1 MKNIRNFVIIAHI
14 DHGKS
19 TLADRLL
26 ELTNTIPKEKLVPQ
40 FLDRM
45 SLEKRHGITIKMHP
59 CRMIYHA
66 EIRNPKPEI
75 LNNLEIRNSKLE
87 IANSEYILNLI
98 DTPGHVDFSYEVSR
112 ALAAVEGAILL
123 VDGTQGIQAQTLST
137 LAAAKQ
143 HGLKIIGAVNKIDL
157 DIPDL
162 KNKIKELAELIQVE
176 ENEISL
182 VSAKTGEG
190 VENLLRR
197 LIQEVPPPTINLKV
211 SSRALIFDSQYD
223 YYRGVIAFI
232 RIMDGQINKG
242 DKFYLGASKIKGE
255 VVDLGCFNPE
265 LKTEGKL
272 SSGEIGWLATGLKN
286 PDQVRVG
293 DTIFIQDAKFKPE
306 EREPL
311 LGYKEPRPMVF
322 AGFYLSRSEK
332 KGSVDRRSTGSY
344 LAKNEQGFEN
354 FRQALLKLKLNDYA
368 LSFTPENSEILGRGY
383 RLGFLGVL
391 HLKIV
396 QERLK
401 EEYNLD
407 LIVTNPTVS
416 YRIWLRQEKEPV
428 IINNPIEWP
437 KTEEI
442 LKVEEPWAKI
452 EIITPAQYLSNI
464 LKLINRSRGVN
475 IQTKMM
481 IDRLL
486 IICELPLEETIKNFY
501 DNLKSVSSGYASM
514 DYEMLDYREA
524 QLEKLEVVLAGKKF
538 ESLSKIVIK
547 EEVESEARDLAIKLK
562 ALLPRENYAVPI
574 QVLAFGRI
582 VARETLPA
590 LKKDVTGYLYGGD
603 RTRKMKL
610 WEKQKK
616 GKKKLLEKANLQ
628 IPSDVFLKLFSK
640 E

>member
-1 MKNIRNFVIIAHI
+1 MSREASNIRNFVIIAHI

-19 TLADRLL
+19 TLADRFL
-26 ELTNTIPKEKLVPQ
+26 ELTHTISEEKLVPQ

-59 CRMIYHA
+59 CRMIYHP
-66 EIRNPKPEI
+66 EIQNYKLETLNKLKTQNPK
-75 LNNLEIRNSKLE
+75 LQTNHLEFSVSDLE
-87 IANSEYILNLI
+87 FAGSEFILNLI

-143 HGLKIIGAVNKIDL
+143 HGLKIIGAINKIDL

-162 KNKIKELAELIQVE
+162 KNKVKELAELIQVK

-197 LIQEVPPPTINLKV
+197 LIQEVPPPAINLKA
-211 SSRALIFDSQYD
+211 SPRALIFDSQYD
-223 YYRGVIAFI
+223 YYRGVIAYT
-232 RIMDGQINKG
+232 RIVDGQIKKG
-242 DKFYLGASKIKGE
+242 DKFYLKASKTKGE
-255 VVDLGCFNPE
+255 MVDLGYFAPE
-265 LKTEGKL
+265 LKTEDQL
-272 SSGEIGWLATGLKN
+272 SSGNIGWLATGLKN
-286 PDQVRVG
+286 PDWVRVG
-293 DTIFIQDAKFKPE
+293 DTIFIQDARFKIE
-306 EREPL
+306 EIEPL
-311 LGYKEPRPMVF
+311 LGYKEPRPMVY
-322 AGFYLSRSEK
+322 AGFYL
-332 KGSVDRRSTGSY
+332 
-344 LAKNEQGFEN
+344 AKSEQGFDN
-354 FRQALLKLKLNDYA
+354 FRQALSKLKLNDYA

-416 YRIWLRQEKEPV
+416 YKVWLKKEKEPV
-428 IINNPIEWP
+428 VINNPIEWP
-437 KTEEI
+437 KAEEI

-452 EIITPAQYLSNI
+452 EIITPPQYLSHI

-481 IDRLL
+481 VDRLL

-524 QLEKLEVVLAGKKF
+524 QLEKLEVVLADKKF
-538 ESLSKIVIK
+538 ESLSRLVIK
-547 EEVESEARDLAIKLK
+547 EKTESEARDLAIKLK
-562 ALLPRENYAVPI
+562 ELLPRENYAIPI

-616 GKKKLLEKANLQ
+616 GKKKLLAKANLQ

>member
-1 MKNIRNFVIIAHI
+1 MENIRNFVIIAHI

-26 ELTNTIPKEKLVPQ
+26 ELTNTISKEKLVPQ

-59 CRMIYHA
+59 VRMFWNGYT
-66 EIRNPKPEI
+66 
-75 LNNLEIRNSKLE
+75 
-87 IANSEYILNLI
+87 LNLI

-143 HGLKIIGAVNKIDL
+143 YGLKIIGVLNKIDL

-162 KNKIKELAELIQVE
+162 KNKVKELAELIQVK

-197 LIQEVPPPTINLKV
+197 LIQEVPPPAINLKA

-223 YYRGVIAFI
+223 YYRGIIAYI
-232 RIMDGQINKG
+232 RIVDGQIKKG
-242 DKFYLGASKIKGE
+242 DRFYLKASKIKGE
-255 VVDLGCFNPE
+255 VVDLGCFIPE
-265 LKTEGKL
+265 LKVESKL

-286 PDQVRVG
+286 LDLVRVG
-293 DTIFIQDAKFKPE
+293 DTIFIQDSKFKLE
-306 EREPL
+306 EIEPL
-311 LGYKEPRPMVF
+311 LGYKEPRPMVY
-322 AGFYLSRSEK
+322 AGFYLANS
-332 KGSVDRRSTGSY
+332 
-344 LAKNEQGFEN
+344 EQGFDN

-368 LSFTPENSEILGRGY
+368 LSFAPENSEILGRGY

-416 YRIWLRQEKEPV
+416 YKVWLKNPRLPSGQEKEPV
-428 IINNPIEWP
+428 VINNPIEWP

-452 EIITPAQYLSNI
+452 EIITPSQYLSNI
-464 LKLINRSRGVN
+464 LKLINRSRGMN

-514 DYEMLDYREA
+514 DYEMLDHREA

-538 ESLSKIVIK
+538 ESLSKIVIR
-547 EEVESEARDLAIKLK
+547 EQVEAEARDLALKLK
-562 ALLPRENYAVPI
+562 ELLPRENYPIPI
-574 QVLAFGRI
+574 QVITFSRI
-582 VARETLPA
+582 IARETLSA

-610 WEKQKK
+610 WKKQKK

-640 E
+640 G

>member
-1 MKNIRNFVIIAHI
+1 MESIRNFVIIAHI

-26 ELTNTIPKEKLVPQ
+26 ELTNTISKEKLVPQ

-59 CRMIYHA
+59 VRMLW
-66 EIRNPKPEI
+66 ND
-75 LNNLEIRNSKLE
+75 
-87 IANSEYILNLI
+87 YILNLI

-143 HGLKIIGAVNKIDL
+143 HGLKIIGALNKIDL
-157 DIPDL
+157 DVPDL
-162 KNKIKELAELIQVE
+162 KNKVKELAKLIQVK

-197 LIQEVPPPTINLKV
+197 LIQEVPSPVINLKV
-211 SSRALIFDSQYD
+211 SPRALIFDSQYD
-223 YYRGVIAFI
+223 YYRGIIAYV
-232 RIMDGQINKG
+232 RIMDGRINKG
-242 DKFYLGASKIKGE
+242 ERFYLRASKIKGE
-255 VVDLGCFNPE
+255 VVDLGCFTPE
-265 LKTEGKL
+265 FKAEGKL

-286 PDQVRVG
+286 PDWVKVG
-293 DTIFIQDAKFKPE
+293 DTIFIQDSKFKLE
-306 EREPL
+306 EIEPL
-311 LGYKEPRPMVF
+311 LGYKEPRPMVY
-322 AGFYLSRSEK
+322 AGFYLANS
-332 KGSVDRRSTGSY
+332 
-344 LAKNEQGFEN
+344 EQGFDN

-416 YRIWLRQEKEPV
+416 YKVWLRNPRLSQGFGGQEKEPV
-428 IINNPIEWP
+428 VINNPIEWP
-437 KTEEI
+437 KSEEI
-442 LKVEEPWAKI
+442 FKVEEPWAKI
-452 EIITPAQYLSNI
+452 EIISPSQYLSNI
-464 LKLINRSRGVN
+464 LKLINRSRGAN

-486 IICELPLEETIKNFY
+486 ITCELPLEETIKNFY

-524 QLEKLEVVLAGKKF
+524 QLERLEVVLAGKKF
-538 ESLSKIVIK
+538 ESLSKIVIR
-547 EEVESEARDLAIKLK
+547 EQVDVEARDLALKLK
-562 ALLPRENYAVPI
+562 KLLPRENYPISI
-574 QVLAFGRI
+574 QVITFSRI
-582 VARETLPA
+582 IARETLPA

-610 WEKQKK
+610 WKKQKK
-616 GKKKLLEKANLQ
+616 GKKKLLKKANFQ

>member
-1 MKNIRNFVIIAHI
+1 MTKEMESIRNFVIIAHI

-26 ELTNTIPKEKLVPQ
+26 ELTNTISKEKLVPQ

-59 CRMIYHA
+59 VRMLW
-66 EIRNPKPEI
+66 ND
-75 LNNLEIRNSKLE
+75 
-87 IANSEYILNLI
+87 YILNLI

-143 HGLKIIGAVNKIDL
+143 HGLKIIGAINKIDL
-157 DIPDL
+157 DVPDL
-162 KNKIKELAELIQVE
+162 KNKVKELAELIQVK

-190 VENLLRR
+190 VENLLKR
-197 LIQEVPPPTINLKV
+197 LIQEVPSPAINLKA
-211 SSRALIFDSQYD
+211 SPRALIFDSQYD
-223 YYRGVIAFI
+223 YYRGIIAYV
-232 RIMDGQINKG
+232 RIMDGQIQKG
-242 DKFYLGASKIKGE
+242 DRFYLKASKIKGE
-255 VVDLGCFNPE
+255 VVDLGCFIPE
-265 LKTEGKL
+265 LKAEGKL

-286 PDQVRVG
+286 PDWVKVG
-293 DTIFIQDAKFKPE
+293 DTIFIQDSRFKLE
-306 EREPL
+306 EIEPL
-311 LGYKEPRPMVF
+311 LGYKEPRPMVY
-322 AGFYLSRSEK
+322 AGFYLANS
-332 KGSVDRRSTGSY
+332 
-344 LAKNEQGFEN
+344 EQGFDN

-407 LIVTNPTVS
+407 LMVTNPTVS

-582 VARETLPA
+582 VARETSPA

>member
-1 MKNIRNFVIIAHI
+1 MSREASNIRNFVIIAHI

-19 TLADRLL
+19 TLADRFL
-26 ELTNTIPKEKLVPQ
+26 ELTHTISKEKLVPQ

-59 CRMIYHA
+59 VRMFW
-66 EIRNPKPEI
+66 ND
-75 LNNLEIRNSKLE
+75 
-87 IANSEYILNLI
+87 YILNLI

-143 HGLKIIGAVNKIDL
+143 HGLKIIGAINKIDL

-162 KNKIKELAELIQVE
+162 KNKVKELAELIQVK

-182 VSAKTGEG
+182 VSAKTGKG
-190 VENLLRR
+190 IENLLKR
-197 LIQEVPPPTINLKV
+197 LIQEVPPPAINLEA
-211 SSRALIFDSQYD
+211 SPRALIFDSQYD
-223 YYRGVIAFI
+223 YYRGVIAYV
-232 RIMDGQINKG
+232 RIVDGQIQKG
-242 DKFYLGASKIKGE
+242 DRFYLKASQIKEE
-255 VVDLGCFNPE
+255 VVDLGCFTPE
-265 LKTEGKL
+265 LKTEDKL
-272 SSGEIGWLATGLKN
+272 SSGTIGWLATGLKN
-286 PDQVRVG
+286 PDWVRVG
-293 DTIFIQDAKFKPE
+293 DTIFIQDSRFKIE
-306 EREPL
+306 EIEPL
-311 LGYKEPRPMVF
+311 LGYKEPRPMVY
-322 AGFYLSRSEK
+322 AGFYLANS
-332 KGSVDRRSTGSY
+332 
-344 LAKNEQGFEN
+344 EQGFDN

-416 YRIWLRQEKEPV
+416 YRIWLKNPRLPDGQEKEPIV
-428 IINNPIEWP
+428 INNPIEWP
-437 KTEEI
+437 KAEEI
-442 LKVEEPWAKI
+442 SKVEEPWAKI
-452 EIITPAQYLSNI
+452 EIISPPRYLSYI
-464 LKLINRSRGVN
+464 LKLINRSRRAN

-486 IICELPLEETIKNFY
+486 ITCELPLDETIKNFY

-538 ESLSKIVIK
+538 ESLSKIVIREK
-547 EEVESEARDLAIKLK
+547 VDVEARDLALKLK
-562 ALLPRENYAVPI
+562 ELLPRENYPISI
-574 QVLAFGRI
+574 QVITFSRI
-582 VARETLPA
+582 IARETLPA

-610 WEKQKK
+610 WKKQKK

-640 E
+640 G

>member
-1 MKNIRNFVIIAHI
+1 LFSKDFITKGMENIRNFVIIAHI

-19 TLADRLL
+19 TLADRFL
-26 ELTNTIPKEKLVPQ
+26 ELTKTIPKEKLVPQ

-45 SLEKRHGITIKMHP
+45 SLEKRHGITIQMHP
-59 CRMIYHA
+59 VRMLW
-66 EIRNPKPEI
+66 ND
-75 LNNLEIRNSKLE
+75 
-87 IANSEYILNLI
+87 YILNLI

-143 HGLKIIGAVNKIDL
+143 HGLKIIGAINKIDL

-162 KNKIKELAELIQVE
+162 KNKVKELAELIQVE

-182 VSAKTGEG
+182 VSAKTGKG
-190 VENLLRR
+190 VENLLKK
-197 LIQEVPPPTINLKV
+197 LIQEVPPPAINLT
-211 SSRALIFDSQYD
+211 SSPRALIFDSQYD
-223 YYRGVIAFI
+223 YYRGVIAYA
-232 RIMDGQINKG
+232 RIVDGQIQKG
-242 DKFYLGASKIKGE
+242 DKFYLGASKTKEE
-255 VVDLGCFNPE
+255 VVDLGYFAPE
-265 LKTEGKL
+265 LKTENQL
-272 SSGEIGWLATGLKN
+272 SSGDIGWLATGLKS
-286 PDQVRVG
+286 PDLVRVG
-293 DTIFIQDAKFKPE
+293 DTIFIQDQKFKLE
-306 EREPL
+306 EIEPL
-311 LGYKEPRPMVF
+311 LGYKEPRPMVY
-322 AGFYLSRSEK
+322 AGFYLANSEQ
-332 KGSVDRRSTGSY
+332 D
-344 LAKNEQGFEN
+344 FEN
-354 FRQALLKLKLNDYA
+354 FHQALLKLKLNDYA
-368 LSFTPENSEILGRGY
+368 LTFTPENSEILGRGY

-401 EEYNLD
+401 EEYDLD

-416 YRIWLRQEKEPV
+416 YKVWLKEEKESV

-437 KTEEI
+437 KAEEI

-452 EIITPAQYLSNI
+452 EIISPSQYLSNI

-475 IQTKMM
+475 IQTKTM

-514 DYEMLDYREA
+514 DYEMLDHREA
-524 QLEKLEVVLAGKKF
+524 QLEKLEVVLADKKF

-547 EEVESEARDLAIKLK
+547 EQVENEARILALKLK
-562 ALLPRENYAVPI
+562 ELLPRENYSIPI
-574 QVLAFGRI
+574 QVIALGRI
-582 VARETLPA
+582 IARETLPA

>member
-1 MKNIRNFVIIAHI
+1 
-14 DHGKS
+14 
-19 TLADRLL
+19 
-26 ELTNTIPKEKLVPQ
+26 
-40 FLDRM
+40 M

-59 CRMIYHA
+59 VRMLW
-66 EIRNPKPEI
+66 KD
-75 LNNLEIRNSKLE
+75 
-87 IANSEYILNLI
+87 YILNLI

-197 LIQEVPPPTINLKV
+197 LIQEVPPPVINLKV

-223 YYRGVIAFI
+223 YYRGVIAYA

-255 VVDLGCFNPE
+255 VVDLGCFSPE
-265 LKTEGKL
+265 LKTEEKL

-293 DTIFIQDAKFKPE
+293 DTIFIQDAKFKTE

-311 LGYKEPRPMVF
+311 LGYKEPRPMVY
-322 AGFYLSRSEK
+322 AGFYLANS
-332 KGSVDRRSTGSY
+332 
-344 LAKNEQGFEN
+344 EQGFDN

-416 YRIWLRQEKEPV
+416 YRVWLNTRKEPV

-538 ESLSKIVIK
+538 ESLSRLVIK
-547 EEVESEARDLAIKLK
+547 EKAESEARDLAIKLK
-562 ALLPRENYAVPI
+562 ELLSRENYAVSI

-610 WEKQKK
+610 WKKQKK

>member
-1 MKNIRNFVIIAHI
+1 MKSIRNFVIIAHI

-59 CRMIYHA
+59 VRMLW
-66 EIRNPKPEI
+66 KD
-75 LNNLEIRNSKLE
+75 
-87 IANSEYILNLI
+87 YILNLI

-197 LIQEVPPPTINLKV
+197 LIQEVPPPVINLKV

-223 YYRGVIAFI
+223 YYRGVIAYA

-255 VVDLGCFNPE
+255 VVDLGCFSPE
-265 LKTEGKL
+265 LKTEEKL

-293 DTIFIQDAKFKPE
+293 DTIFIQDAKFKTE

-311 LGYKEPRPMVF
+311 LGYKEPRPMVY
-322 AGFYLSRSEK
+322 AGFYLANS
-332 KGSVDRRSTGSY
+332 
-344 LAKNEQGFEN
+344 EQGFDN

-416 YRIWLRQEKEPV
+416 YRVWLNTRKEPV

-538 ESLSKIVIK
+538 ESLSRLVIK
-547 EEVESEARDLAIKLK
+547 EKAESEARDLAIKLK
-562 ALLPRENYAVPI
+562 ELLSRENYAVSI

-610 WEKQKK
+610 WKKQKK

>member
-1 MKNIRNFVIIAHI
+1 MFSKDFITKGMENIRNFVIIAHI

-19 TLADRLL
+19 TLADRFL
-26 ELTNTIPKEKLVPQ
+26 ELTKTIPKEKLVPQ

-45 SLEKRHGITIKMHP
+45 SLEKRHGITIQMHP
-59 CRMIYHA
+59 VRMLW
-66 EIRNPKPEI
+66 ND
-75 LNNLEIRNSKLE
+75 
-87 IANSEYILNLI
+87 YILNLI

-123 VDGTQGIQAQTLST
+123 VDGTQGTQAQTLST

-143 HGLKIIGAVNKIDL
+143 HGLKIIGAINKIDL

-162 KNKIKELAELIQVE
+162 KNKVKELAELIQVE

-182 VSAKTGEG
+182 VSAKTGKG
-190 VENLLRR
+190 VENLLKK
-197 LIQEVPPPTINLKV
+197 LIQEVPPPAINLT
-211 SSRALIFDSQYD
+211 SSPRALIFDSQYD
-223 YYRGVIAFI
+223 YYRGVIAYA
-232 RIMDGQINKG
+232 RIVDGQIQKG
-242 DKFYLGASKIKGE
+242 DKFYLGASKTKEE
-255 VVDLGCFNPE
+255 VVDLGYFAPE
-265 LKTEGKL
+265 LKTENQL
-272 SSGEIGWLATGLKN
+272 SSGDIGWLATGLKS
-286 PDQVRVG
+286 PDLVRVG
-293 DTIFIQDAKFKPE
+293 DTIFIQDQKFKLE
-306 EREPL
+306 EIEPL
-311 LGYKEPRPMVF
+311 LGYKEPRPMVY
-322 AGFYLSRSEK
+322 AGFYLANSEQ
-332 KGSVDRRSTGSY
+332 D
-344 LAKNEQGFEN
+344 FEN
-354 FRQALLKLKLNDYA
+354 FHQALLKLKLNDYA
-368 LSFTPENSEILGRGY
+368 LTFTPENSEILGRGY

-401 EEYNLD
+401 EEYDLD

-416 YRIWLRQEKEPV
+416 YKVWLKEEKESV

-437 KTEEI
+437 KAEEI

-452 EIITPAQYLSNI
+452 EIISPSQYLSNI

-475 IQTKMM
+475 IQTKTM

-514 DYEMLDYREA
+514 DYEMLDHREA
-524 QLEKLEVVLAGKKF
+524 QLEKLEVVLADKKF

-547 EEVESEARDLAIKLK
+547 EQVENEARILALKLK
-562 ALLPRENYAVPI
+562 ELLPRENYSIPI
-574 QVLAFGRI
+574 QVIALGRI
-582 VARETLPA
+582 IARETLPA

>member
-1 MKNIRNFVIIAHI
+1 MTKEMESIRNFVIIAHI

-26 ELTNTIPKEKLVPQ
+26 ELTNTISKEKLVPQ

-59 CRMIYHA
+59 VRMLW
-66 EIRNPKPEI
+66 ND
-75 LNNLEIRNSKLE
+75 
-87 IANSEYILNLI
+87 YILNLI

-143 HGLKIIGAVNKIDL
+143 HGLKIIGAINKIDL
-157 DIPDL
+157 DVPDL
-162 KNKIKELAELIQVE
+162 KNKVKELAELIQVK

-197 LIQEVPPPTINLKV
+197 LIQEVPSPAINLKA
-211 SSRALIFDSQYD
+211 SPRALIFDSQYD
-223 YYRGVIAFI
+223 YYRGIIAYV
-232 RIMDGQINKG
+232 RIMDGQIQKG
-242 DKFYLGASKIKGE
+242 DRFYLKASKIKGE
-255 VVDLGCFNPE
+255 VVDLGCFSPE

-286 PDQVRVG
+286 PDWVKVG
-293 DTIFIQDAKFKPE
+293 DTIFIQDSRFKLE
-306 EREPL
+306 EIEPL
-311 LGYKEPRPMVF
+311 LGYKEPRPMVY
-322 AGFYLSRSEK
+322 AGFYLANS
-332 KGSVDRRSTGSY
+332 
-344 LAKNEQGFEN
+344 EQGFDN

-416 YRIWLRQEKEPV
+416 YKVWLRNPRLRQACLPARQGFGGQEKEPV
-428 IINNPIEWP
+428 VINNPIEWP
-437 KTEEI
+437 KSEEI

-452 EIITPAQYLSNI
+452 EIITPSQYLSNI
-464 LKLINRSRGVN
+464 LKLINRSRGAN

-486 IICELPLEETIKNFY
+486 ITCELPLEETIKNFY

-524 QLEKLEVVLAGKKF
+524 QLERLEVVLAGKKF
-538 ESLSKIVIK
+538 ESLSKIVIR
-547 EEVESEARDLAIKLK
+547 EQVDVEARDLALKLK
-562 ALLPRENYAVPI
+562 ELLPRENYPIPI
-574 QVLAFGRI
+574 QVITFSRI
-582 VARETLPA
+582 IARETLPA

-610 WEKQKK
+610 WKKQKK
-616 GKKKLLEKANLQ
+616 GKKKLLKKANLQ

-640 E
+640 G

>member
-1 MKNIRNFVIIAHI
+1 MKSIRNFVIIAHI

-59 CRMIYHA
+59 VRMLW
-66 EIRNPKPEI
+66 KD
-75 LNNLEIRNSKLE
+75 
-87 IANSEYILNLI
+87 YILNLI

-197 LIQEVPPPTINLKV
+197 LIQEVPPPVINLKV

-223 YYRGVIAFI
+223 YYRGVIAYA

-255 VVDLGCFNPE
+255 VVDLGCFSPE
-265 LKTEGKL
+265 LKTEEKL

-293 DTIFIQDAKFKPE
+293 DTIFIQDAKFKTE

-311 LGYKEPRPMVF
+311 LGYKEPRPMVY
-322 AGFYLSRSEK
+322 AGFYLANS
-332 KGSVDRRSTGSY
+332 
-344 LAKNEQGFEN
+344 EQGFDN

-416 YRIWLRQEKEPV
+416 YRVWLNTRKEPV

-538 ESLSKIVIK
+538 ESLSRLVIK
-547 EEVESEARDLAIKLK
+547 EKAESEARDLAIKLK
-562 ALLPRENYAVPI
+562 ELLSRENYAVSI

-582 VARETLPA
+582 VDRETLPA

-610 WEKQKK
+610 WKKQKK

>member
-1 MKNIRNFVIIAHI
+1 MSREASNIRNFVIIAHI

-19 TLADRLL
+19 TLADRFL
-26 ELTNTIPKEKLVPQ
+26 ELTHTISKEKLVPQ

-59 CRMIYHA
+59 VRMFW
-66 EIRNPKPEI
+66 
-75 LNNLEIRNSKLE
+75 NN
-87 IANSEYILNLI
+87 YILNLI

-143 HGLKIIGAVNKIDL
+143 HGLKIIGAINKIDL

-162 KNKIKELAELIQVE
+162 KNKVKELAELIQVK

-182 VSAKTGEG
+182 VSAKTGKG
-190 VENLLRR
+190 IENLLKR
-197 LIQEVPPPTINLKV
+197 LIQEVPPPAINLEA
-211 SSRALIFDSQYD
+211 SPRALIFDSQYD
-223 YYRGVIAFI
+223 YYRGVIAYV
-232 RIMDGQINKG
+232 RIVDGQIQKG
-242 DKFYLGASKIKGE
+242 DRFYLKASQIKEE
-255 VVDLGCFNPE
+255 VVDLGCFTPE
-265 LKTEGKL
+265 LKTEDKL
-272 SSGEIGWLATGLKN
+272 SSGTIGWLATGLKN
-286 PDQVRVG
+286 PDWVRVG
-293 DTIFIQDAKFKPE
+293 DTIFIQDSRFKIE
-306 EREPL
+306 EIEPL
-311 LGYKEPRPMVF
+311 LGYKEPHPMVY
-322 AGFYLSRSEK
+322 AGFYLANS
-332 KGSVDRRSTGSY
+332 
-344 LAKNEQGFEN
+344 EQGFDN

-416 YRIWLRQEKEPV
+416 YRIWLKNPRLPDGQEKEPI

-437 KTEEI
+437 KAEEI
-442 LKVEEPWAKI
+442 SKVEEPWAKI
-452 EIITPAQYLSNI
+452 EIISPPRYLSYI
-464 LKLINRSRGVN
+464 LKLINRSRRAN

-486 IICELPLEETIKNFY
+486 ITCELPLDETIKNFY

-538 ESLSKIVIK
+538 ESLSKIVIREK
-547 EEVESEARDLAIKLK
+547 VDVEARDLALKLK
-562 ALLPRENYAVPI
+562 ELLPRENYPISI
-574 QVLAFGRI
+574 QVITFSRI
-582 VARETLPA
+582 IARETLPA

-610 WEKQKK
+610 WKKQKK

-640 E
+640 G

>member
-19 TLADRLL
+19 TLADRFL
-26 ELTNTIPKEKLVPQ
+26 ELTNTISKEKLVPQ

-59 CRMIYHA
+59 VRMLWNDYV
-66 EIRNPKPEI
+66 
-75 LNNLEIRNSKLE
+75 
-87 IANSEYILNLI
+87 LNLI

-143 HGLKIIGAVNKIDL
+143 HNLKIIGALNKIDL

-162 KNKIKELAELIQVE
+162 KNKIKELAELIQVGE
-176 ENEISL
+176 DEISL
-182 VSAKTGEG
+182 VSSKTGEG

-197 LIQEVPPPTINLKV
+197 LIQEVPPPTINLET
-211 SSRALIFDSQYD
+211 SFRALIFDSQYD
-223 YYRGVIAFI
+223 YYRGVIAYA
-232 RIMDGQINKG
+232 RIVDGQIHKG
-242 DKFYLGASKIKGE
+242 DKFYLGASKTKGE
-255 VVDLGCFNPE
+255 VVDLGYFAPE
-265 LKTEGKL
+265 LKTENQ
-272 SSGEIGWLATGLKN
+272 SFSGDIGWIATGLKT
-286 PDQVRVG
+286 PDLVRVG
-293 DTIFIQDAKFKPE
+293 DTIFIQNQKFKLE
-306 EREPL
+306 GIEPL
-311 LGYKEPRPMVF
+311 SGYKEPRPMVY
-322 AGFYLSRSEK
+322 AGFYMSNSEQ
-332 KGSVDRRSTGSY
+332 D
-344 LAKNEQGFEN
+344 FEN

-368 LSFTPENSEILGRGY
+368 LSFTPENSEVLGRGY

-416 YRIWLRQEKEPV
+416 YKVWLKNQKESV
-428 IINNPIEWP
+428 VINNPIEWP

-452 EIITPAQYLSNI
+452 EVITPSQYLSNI
-464 LKLINRSRGVN
+464 LKLINRSRGMN

-486 IICELPLEETIKNFY
+486 ITCELPLEETIKNFY

-514 DYEMLDYREA
+514 DYGILDYKEA

-547 EEVESEARDLAIKLK
+547 EQIENEARALALKLK
-562 ALLPRENYAVPI
+562 ELLPRENFTVPI
-574 QVLAFGRI
+574 QVIALGRI
-582 VARETLPA
+582 ITRETLPA

-610 WEKQKK
+610 WKKQKK

-628 IPSDVFLKLFSK
+628 IPSGVFLKLFSK

>member
-1 MKNIRNFVIIAHI
+1 MENIRNFVIIAHI

-26 ELTNTIPKEKLVPQ
+26 ELTNTITKEKLVPQ

-59 CRMIYHA
+59 VRMLW
-66 EIRNPKPEI
+66 ND
-75 LNNLEIRNSKLE
+75 
-87 IANSEYILNLI
+87 YILNLI

-112 ALAAVEGAILL
+112 ALVAVEGAILL

-137 LAAAKQ
+137 LSAAKQ
-143 HGLKIIGAVNKIDL
+143 HGLKIIGAINKIDL

-162 KNKIKELAELIQVE
+162 KNKVKELAELIQVK
-176 ENEISL
+176 ENEVSL
-182 VSAKTGEG
+182 VSAKTGKG
-190 VENLLRR
+190 VENLLKR
-197 LIQEVPPPTINLKV
+197 LIQEVPSPAINLEA
-211 SSRALIFDSQYD
+211 SPRALIFDSQYD
-223 YYRGVIAFI
+223 YYRGIIAYV
-232 RIMDGQINKG
+232 RIVDGQIKKG
-242 DKFYLGASKIKGE
+242 DRFYLKASKIKGE
-255 VVDLGCFNPE
+255 VVDLGCFIPE
-265 LKTEGKL
+265 LKSEGKL
-272 SSGEIGWLATGLKN
+272 SSGTIGWLATGLKN
-286 PDQVRVG
+286 PDWVRVG
-293 DTIFIQDAKFKPE
+293 DTIFIQDSRFKLE
-306 EREPL
+306 EIKPL
-311 LGYKEPRPMVF
+311 LGYKEPRPMVY
-322 AGFYLSRSEK
+322 AGFYLANS
-332 KGSVDRRSTGSY
+332 
-344 LAKNEQGFEN
+344 EQGFDN
-354 FRQALLKLKLNDYA
+354 FHQALLKLKLNDYA

-416 YRIWLRQEKEPV
+416 YKVWLRDPRLRQGFGGQEKEPIV
-428 IINNPIEWP
+428 INNPIEWP

-452 EIITPAQYLSNI
+452 EIITPPQYLSNI
-464 LKLINRSRGVN
+464 LKLINRSRGTN

-486 IICELPLEETIKNFY
+486 ITCELPLEETIKNFY

-524 QLEKLEVVLAGKKF
+524 QLERLEVILAGKKF
-538 ESLSKIVIK
+538 ESLSKIVIR
-547 EEVESEARDLAIKLK
+547 EQVDAEARDLALKLK
-562 ALLPRENYAVPI
+562 ELLPRENYPIPI
-574 QVLAFGRI
+574 QVITFSRI
-582 VARETLPA
+582 IARETLPA

-610 WEKQKK
+610 WKKQKK

-628 IPSDVFLKLFSK
+628 IPSDVFLKLFSR

>member
-1 MKNIRNFVIIAHI
+1 LFSKDFITKGMENIRNFVIIAHI

-19 TLADRLL
+19 TLADRFL
-26 ELTNTIPKEKLVPQ
+26 ELTKTIPKEKLVPQ

-45 SLEKRHGITIKMHP
+45 SLEKRHGITIQMHP
-59 CRMIYHA
+59 VRMLW
-66 EIRNPKPEI
+66 ND
-75 LNNLEIRNSKLE
+75 
-87 IANSEYILNLI
+87 YILNLI

-123 VDGTQGIQAQTLST
+123 VDGTQGTQAQTLST

-143 HGLKIIGAVNKIDL
+143 HGLKIIGAINKIDL

-162 KNKIKELAELIQVE
+162 KNKVKELAELIQVE

-182 VSAKTGEG
+182 VSAKTGKG
-190 VENLLRR
+190 VENLLKK
-197 LIQEVPPPTINLKV
+197 LIQEVPPPAINLT
-211 SSRALIFDSQYD
+211 SSPRALIFDSQYD
-223 YYRGVIAFI
+223 YYRGVIAYA
-232 RIMDGQINKG
+232 RIVDGQIQKG
-242 DKFYLGASKIKGE
+242 DKFYLGASKTKEE
-255 VVDLGCFNPE
+255 VVDLGYFAPE
-265 LKTEGKL
+265 LKTENQL
-272 SSGEIGWLATGLKN
+272 SSGDIGWLATGLKS
-286 PDQVRVG
+286 PDLVRVG
-293 DTIFIQDAKFKPE
+293 DTIFIQDQKFKLE
-306 EREPL
+306 EIEPL
-311 LGYKEPRPMVF
+311 LGYKEPRPMVY
-322 AGFYLSRSEK
+322 AGFYLANSEQ
-332 KGSVDRRSTGSY
+332 D
-344 LAKNEQGFEN
+344 FEN
-354 FRQALLKLKLNDYA
+354 FHQALLKLKLNDYA
-368 LSFTPENSEILGRGY
+368 LTFTPENSEILGRGY

-401 EEYNLD
+401 EEYDLD

-416 YRIWLRQEKEPV
+416 YKVWLKEEKESV

-437 KTEEI
+437 KAEEI

-452 EIITPAQYLSNI
+452 EIISPSQYLSNI

-475 IQTKMM
+475 IQTKTM

-514 DYEMLDYREA
+514 DYEMLDHREA
-524 QLEKLEVVLAGKKF
+524 QLEKLEVVLADKKF

-547 EEVESEARDLAIKLK
+547 EQVENEARILALKLK
-562 ALLPRENYAVPI
+562 ELLPRENYSIPI
-574 QVLAFGRI
+574 QVIALGRI
-582 VARETLPA
+582 IARETLPA